1 MKSGTLK
8 NGFHYE
14 FDETVA
20 DDMRFVDLL
29 VAAMDEDLSVPKQL
43 QTLVKVI
50 DTLLGREQRDRLY
63 DFIAEQN
70 NGRVPVG
77 VFRDCFTEIMTGEDN
92 SLKN

>member
-29 VAAMDEDLSVPKQL
+29 VAAMDETLSVPRQL
-43 QTLVKVI
+43 QVLVKVI
-50 DTLLGREQRDRLY
+50 DTLLGKEQRERLY
-63 DFIAEQN
+63 EHIAKEHD
-70 NGRVPVG
+70 GRVPVG
-77 VFRDCFTEIMTGEDN
+77 VFRDCFGEIMTGED
-92 SLKN
+92 SLKK